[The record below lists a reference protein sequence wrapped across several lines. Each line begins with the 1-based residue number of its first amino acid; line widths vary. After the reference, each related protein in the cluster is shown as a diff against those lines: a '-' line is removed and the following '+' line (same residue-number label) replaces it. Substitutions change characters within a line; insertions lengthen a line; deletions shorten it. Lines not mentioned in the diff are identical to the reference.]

1 MRRNSS
7 GFTLIE
13 IMIAVAVFAVVA
25 AVLIKSTATTARQT
39 ALLQDKTIA
48 GWLAEN
54 QLAQLRIAP
63 RDPTTFPA
71 AGRNRFSVSMAG
83 RDWEVMVDVQ
93 NTENTNV
100 RRVEVAV
107 YREDDLGDPVRSL
120 TGFVGRF

>member
-1 MRRNSS
+1 MRRNRR

-25 AVLIKSTATTARQT
+25 AALIKSTAMTARQT
-39 ALLQDKTIA
+39 GLLQDKTVA

-54 QLAQLRIAP
+54 QLAQLRTSP
-63 RDPTTFPA
+63 RDPASFPS
-71 AGRNRFSVSMAG
+71 AGRNRFNVSMAG
-83 RDWEVMVDVQ
+83 RDWEVMVDIQ
-93 NTENTNV
+93 NTENTDV

-107 YREDDLGDPVRSL
+107 YRQDDLDDPVRSL